1 MNSVCIN
8 LEKMA
13 SIRSVAIIGA
23 GPAGAIA
30 VDALAQEKAFD
41 TIKVFERREK
51 AGGCW
56 IADPEDHVQQY
67 PDLEK
72 IASRTADETLPIP
85 SKLPTKT
92 PHNTQYRFS
101 ETSIYPTLETNIDA
115 FAMSFSQEPFPEERS
130 ELNVKRHG
138 EDSPFRHWK
147 AVEGYVQ
154 DLLNRNGYQDW
165 ITYDTTVE
173 LVHKDENSGK

>member
-1 MNSVCIN
+1 
-8 LEKMA
+8 
-13 SIRSVAIIGA
+13 
-23 GPAGAIA
+23 
-30 VDALAQEKAFD
+30 
-41 TIKVFERREK
+41 
-51 AGGCW
+51 
-56 IADPEDHVQQY
+56 
-67 PDLEK
+67 
-72 IASRTADETLPIP
+72 
-85 SKLPTKT
+85 
-92 PHNTQYRFS
+92 
-101 ETSIYPTLETNIDA
+101 
-115 FAMSFSQEPFPEERS
+115 MSFSQEPFPEERS